1 MVEEAKKIKFDL
13 EFMILNMNS
22 GRMEEANES
31 LQKAFKTLNEI
42 IDEE

>member
-13 EFMILNMNS
+13 EFMILNMNC
-22 GRMEEANES
+22 GRMEEADES

-42 IDEE
+42 IGEE

>member
-1 MVEEAKKIKFDL
+1 MVEEAEKIKLNL
-13 EFMILNMNS
+13 EVMILFMHS
-22 GRMEEANES
+22 GRMEKANES

>member
-1 MVEEAKKIKFDL
+1 MVEEAEKIKLNL
-13 EFMILNMNS
+13 EVMILFMNC